1 MPLKIHFVKTNGA
14 ERRLVT
20 DCDEICGAKF
30 NEKCGGT
37 SVPSENKF
45 RFKADVYCA
54 TETPK
59 SVKTRKS
66 LGKVERIPAAVLI
79 PRQKPHSAF
88 ETATWRP
95 FLFDFQ
101 FSQLTQIHTSDKQS
115 IKEWHL
121 DRSFLTRDTSIRD
134 SSPRR
139 GISSEARFGRSR
151 SSAECLTFRRK
162 RCSITR
168 VANGTSGDSLITF
181 FSGTLGQRPEFSRF

>member
-1 MPLKIHFVKTNGA
+1 MEPSGVLWLTAMRFAVQSLSKSAEALRSRPKTNFA
-14 ERRLVT
+14 S
-20 DCDEICGAKF
+20 KQ
-30 NEKCGGT
+30 T
-37 SVPSENKF
+37 SIAQPK
-45 RFKADVYCA
+45 
-54 TETPK
+54 PQK

-121 DRSFLTRDTSIRD
+121 DRSFLTRDTSNRD

-168 VANGTSGDSLITF
+168 VANGTSGDSLMTF